1 MSAPIRPL
9 HEVTEHAITVLAR
22 EIGLADTV
30 RFVNQFSSGYGDYT
44 EERTTIFANLAL
56 EEILAEITRA
66 RAGEQAA

>member
-9 HEVTEHAITVLAR
+9 HEVTEHAIAVLTR
-22 EIGLADTV
+22 EIGLVDTV

-44 EERTTIFANLAL
+44 KERTPMFANLTL
-56 EEILAEITRA
+56 GEILAEIKRA